1 MHMALVTS
9 QVKKPSKPSKQA
21 SSFVLPT
28 NFPQGRK
35 TVLQQEEKSS
45 AERFPTRDPL
55 PPRKWDKV
63 RTAKLLQACT
73 SAYIHLKPQK
83 P

>member
-1 MHMALVTS
+1 MHMDLVTS

-35 TVLQQEEKSS
+35 TGLQQAEKCS
-45 AERFPTRDPL
+45 AERFPTGDILL
-55 PPRKWDKV
+55 PPVMRQGKH
-63 RTAKLLQACT
+63 
-73 SAYIHLKPQK
+73 S
-83 P
+83 